1 MKKILLFLLLSK
13 LTFSLGGIEI
23 GTSPSVT
30 SFGNPAQVAKVSTE
44 AVFSNPSSTIFL
56 GPGNYIYGGTLLIF
70 PDYKLKLR
78 NNTLLET
85 TTSQFAPSFSYVYNT
100 EDYGFY
106 FGAGSL
112 GQGGFLKY
120 KVSYNRIE
128 NLNVTSFNP
137 GVIFG
142 FTYKL
147 KENLSIGLGGRALY
161 SKIEAEGSII
171 TGQGVKSK
179 ITATGFAPEISL
191 FYQPNKNLNLGVKY
205 LAKTKLDYD
214 GHIMTDDGH
223 IAETLLAKF
232 AVDQRKDFPSVLSLG
247 TEYKLNES
255 QSIFF
260 TYNRIF
266 ESKKK
271 MDRELYYKF
280 KDTNEYLFGFE
291 QVLNEKFDLLLGY
304 GYIDKGQ
311 NTHPTGDMMQLS
323 AHQFNLGI
331 RYKPDASMK
340 ITLTV
345 GLNHY
350 DSHDGNLY
358 GYEIKTTRKEVLTGI
373 GIEKKL

>member
-1 MKKILLFLLLSK
+1 MKKIILFLLISK
-13 LTFSLGGIEI
+13 VTFSLGGIEI
-23 GTSPSVT
+23 GTSSSVI
-30 SFGNPAQVAKVSTE
+30 SFGNPAQAAYISTE

-56 GPGNYIYGGTLLIF
+56 GTGDYIYGGTLVIF

-78 NNTLLET
+78 NNTFLET
-85 TTSQFAPSFSYVYNT
+85 STSQFAPSLSYVHNT
-100 EDYGFY
+100 ENYGFY

-137 GVIFG
+137 GIILG

-147 KENLSIGLGGRALY
+147 KDNLAIGLGGRALY
-161 SKIEAEGSII
+161 SKIEAEGYVI

-191 FYQPNKNLNLGVKY
+191 FYQLDKNLNLGIKY
-205 LAKTKLDYD
+205 LAETKLNYD
-214 GHIMTDDGH
+214 GHITTDDGH

-247 TEYKLNES
+247 AEYKLNEL

-271 MDRELYYKF
+271 MDKELYHKF

-311 NTHPTGDMMQLS
+311 NSHPTGDMMQLS
-323 AHQFNLGI
+323 AHQFNLGL
-331 RYKPDASMK
+331 RYKSDSSMK
-340 ITLTV
+340 ITFTV

-358 GYEIKTTRKEVLTGI
+358 GYEIKTTRKEVITGI